1 MSRIRRSARPPGVV
15 TVSILVA
22 ALLTAQVAAVMA
34 DPSFQANLDV
44 ATRALNLRSDEVAG
58 EIHGQA
64 TVTQTFRA
72 ALPNLSRVEVRLATY
87 ARVDDVSLRLELR
100 SASSGRLVR
109 VAQAPPG
116 AVEDNT
122 FHTFEFDPIP
132 ESEGIQYVATLRS
145 PDARPGNA
153 LTAWVGRCNCY
164 PSGHLIL
171 NGVQRYDLD
180 MALQVG
186 YATAA
191 ENWLT
196 ELLNRLSQYK
206 PRFFKGSIFVLLML
220 LWLIF
225 AIVALTILVASAS
238 RRPEASVGP
247 RLHGPGSS

>member
-1 MSRIRRSARPPGVV
+1 VV
-15 TVSILVA
+15 TFSALVA
-22 ALLTAQVAAVMA
+22 ALLTVQVAAVIA
-34 DPSFQANLDV
+34 DRSFQANLDV
-44 ATRALNLRSDEVAG
+44 VTRSVNLRSDEVVG

-72 ALPNLSRVEVRLATY
+72 AFPNLSRVEVRLATY

-100 SASSGRLVR
+100 SSSGRLLR

-116 AVEDNT
+116 AVQDNT
-122 FHTFEFDPIP
+122 FHTFEFAPIP
-132 ESEGIQYVATLRS
+132 QSEGVDYMATLRS
-145 PDARPGNA
+145 LDARPGNA
-153 LTAWVGRCNCY
+153 LTVWVGRCNCY
-164 PSGHLIL
+164 PLGHLIL
-171 NGVQRYDLD
+171 SGIERNDLE

-191 ENWLT
+191 DNWLT
-196 ELLNRLSQYK
+196 ELLHRLSQYK
-206 PRFFKGSIFVLLML
+206 PGFFKGSIFVLLML

-238 RRPEASVGP
+238 RRPEASVGH